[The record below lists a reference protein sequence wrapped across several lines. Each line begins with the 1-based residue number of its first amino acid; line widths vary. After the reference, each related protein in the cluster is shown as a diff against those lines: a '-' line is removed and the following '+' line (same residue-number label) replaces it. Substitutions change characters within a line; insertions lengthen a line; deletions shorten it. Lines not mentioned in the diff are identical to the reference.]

1 MDTKQIRATLDR
13 VFNEEKARIVF
24 WNDPEKEFLT
34 LFQGQLFSPIDGVEV
49 IQLDQISALEAKI
62 KIERDDPEGR
72 YLLYTPSE
80 EPEYEDDWLL
90 DVRLYSRSFRADRA
104 SIILDELG
112 LTHQSLRSYLS
123 KRRKFFDNKERVQKL
138 KQLVEADDNELDLD
152 RKMLAVVTKTDQSE
166 LFNIVRALF
175 HAIAEADEID
185 LEVVPPA
192 WDQIEKFELDE
203 PFWGMVKTQ
212 FGYEEETPN
221 LRNLLIRLMLAD
233 YAHRLDDDLPTSLQQ
248 LQLSRSGTHNAVVC
262 LAQWRDSGSKGRS
275 YDLLAAEASAILHI
289 PDILRGIEMEKLL
302 EVTTFLDVEK
312 AIVKGLLE
320 RVTST
325 AETIDAASIR
335 AIATRRQAGHWV
347 SSISVPESHR
357 KARHAVYEA
366 LAVAAEFFDLRNR
379 HHDGFHFDDAAAMYR
394 GYEEELYK
402 FDQMYR
408 LFCEHAAVAGAQGW
422 DVLKPLREEVEAC
435 YCNWYLTQISLAW
448 GKFVSSGLLDEWQI
462 DQIPNEY
469 LFFRKRVKPHLD
481 KGEKRRA
488 FVVISDAFRYEIAQ
502 ELTHLLNGKY
512 RFKAE
517 LSSQL
522 SVLPSYT
529 ALGMASLLPHGK
541 LEYTQK
547 GDVLV
552 DGKPTASLEHRNDIL
567 GGVAGIAVKADRLVD
582 MKKEEG
588 RAFISGKRV
597 VYIYH
602 DEIDSRGEKA
612 STERDTFEAC
622 RKTVCELADLVNYI
636 INNLNGNHVLLTAD
650 HGFLFTETAP
660 DEADKSKLTDKPS
673 GTVKAKKRYL
683 LGHNLPDYD
692 DAWRGKTSVTA
703 HAEGDMEFWI
713 PKGANRFHFTGGARF
728 IHGGAM
734 LQEVVVPVITVKHMK
749 SKQSREKTAT
759 KYVTV
764 QVLGAKHKITAQKH
778 RFTLIQME
786 PVSERSKA
794 ITLKVAVYEG
804 AEAVTSIE
812 SVTFD
817 SKSGSLDDR
826 QKQVIFTLQD
836 RQYDKKTP
844 YRLVLRD
851 ADTGIE
857 QQSVDVIIDRAIS
870 DDFDF

>member
-1 MDTKQIRATLDR
+1 
-13 VFNEEKARIVF
+13 
-24 WNDPEKEFLT
+24 
-34 LFQGQLFSPIDGVEV
+34 
-49 IQLDQISALEAKI
+49 
-62 KIERDDPEGR
+62 
-72 YLLYTPSE
+72 
-80 EPEYEDDWLL
+80 
-90 DVRLYSRSFRADRA
+90 
-104 SIILDELG
+104 
-112 LTHQSLRSYLS
+112 
-123 KRRKFFDNKERVQKL
+123 
-138 KQLVEADDNELDLD
+138 
-152 RKMLAVVTKTDQSE
+152 MLAVVTKADQPE
-166 LFNIVRALF
+166 LFNIVRTLF
-175 HAIAEADEID
+175 HAITEGDELD

-203 PFWGMVKTQ
+203 PFWSMVKTQ
-212 FGYEEETPN
+212 FGYEEESPS

-233 YAHRLDDDLPTSLQQ
+233 YANHLDAELPTSLQH
-248 LQLSRSGTHNAVVC
+248 LQLSRSGTRNAVVC
-262 LAQWRDSGSKGRS
+262 LAQWRDSGSKGVS
-275 YDLLAAEASAILHI
+275 YDLLASEAAAILHI
-289 PDILRGIEMEKLL
+289 PDYLHQIELEKLL
-302 EVTTFLDVEK
+302 DVKTFLDVEK

-320 RVTST
+320 RVKST
-325 AETIDAASIR
+325 ADTIDAESIR
-335 AIATRRQAGHWV
+335 NIATRRQAGHWV
-347 SSISVPESHR
+347 SSVSIPESQR

-366 LAVAAEFFDLRNR
+366 LAVAAEFFDLRNK
-379 HHDGFHFDDAAAMYR
+379 HQEGFDFDDAVAMYHA
-394 GYEEELYK
+394 YEEELYK
-402 FDQMYR
+402 FDQKYR
-408 LFCEHAAVAGAQGW
+408 LFCENADVAGSQGW
-422 DVLKPLREEVEAC
+422 DVLKSLREEVEAC
-435 YCNWYLTQISLAW
+435 YCNWYLTQVGLSW
-448 GKFVSSGLLDEWQI
+448 GKFVSSGLLEKWQI
-462 DQIPNEY
+462 DNVPNEHQ
-469 LFFRKRVKPHLD
+469 FFQKHVKPQLD
-481 KGEKRRA
+481 ESERRRV

-502 ELTHLLNGKY
+502 ELTHLLNGTY

-529 ALGMASLLPHGK
+529 SLGMASLLPHEK

-552 DGKPTASLEHRNDIL
+552 DGKPTASLDQRNDIL
-567 GGVAGIAVKADRLVD
+567 SGVGGMAVKADELMD

-588 RAFISGKRV
+588 REFISGKRV

-612 STERDTFEAC
+612 STEGDTFEAC
-622 RKTVCELADLVNYI
+622 RKTVGKLAKLVSYI
-636 INNLNGNHVLLTAD
+636 IDYLNGNHVLLTAD

-660 DEADKSKLTDKPS
+660 DETDKSKLDDKPS

-683 LGHNLPDYD
+683 LGHNLPDND
-692 DAWRGKTSVTA
+692 DAWHGKTSVTA
-703 HAEGDMEFWI
+703 KAEGGMEFWI

-734 LQEVVVPVITVKHMK
+734 LQEVMVPVITVKHLK
-749 SKQSREKTAT
+749 DKGTREKTKI

-764 QVLGAKHKITAQKH
+764 QVLGTKHKITAQKH

-794 ITLKVAVYEG
+794 VTLKVAVYEG
-804 AEAVTSIE
+804 DEPVTSIE

-817 SKSGSLDDR
+817 STSSSIDDR
-826 QKQVIFTLQD
+826 QKQVILTLQD

-851 ADTGIE
+851 AHTGVE